1 MAQLYAEQNQSYRDP
16 RIRAVFAMAP
26 AIGPGF
32 TQAGLEP
39 VKIPVFIAAGSADTI
54 TPADEHAE
62 RYAKLIHGATLTI
75 IPHAGHM
82 LFGGECTDAGKQR
95 LAILCVDDPAV
106 NRHQVLQ
113 RLAADALKF
122 FNTM

>member
-1 MAQLYAEQNQSYRDP
+1 
-16 RIRAVFAMAP
+16 MAP

-62 RYAKLIHGATLTI
+62 RYA
-75 IPHAGHM
+75 
-82 LFGGECTDAGKQR
+82 
-95 LAILCVDDPAV
+95 
-106 NRHQVLQ
+106 
-113 RLAADALKF
+113 
-122 FNTM
+122 